1 MEQIHYSLAEVL
13 AFEQRY
19 RATLINSITGFKSLC
34 LIGTKD
40 AAGQTNLAVFSSLI
54 HLGSNPPYLGII
66 IRPDSVDRHT
76 LDNILSTNY
85 YTINHV
91 HEGIYQQAHQTSARY
106 PKAIS
111 EFEATGLASNYLSDF
126 FAPFVTNSHIQMG
139 MQFKERIDIK
149 LNNTIL
155 IIGEIQH
162 LFFPKQCIKTD
173 GFLDLELAQTLTC
186 SGLDSYHSTHKI
198 ARLSYAKPDQPLRT
212 VEI

>member
-1 MEQIHYSLAEVL
+1 MAQLHFNSEAVL
-13 AFEQRY
+13 ALAQRH

-34 LIGTKD
+34 LIGSKD
-40 AAGQTNLAVFSSLI
+40 HEGQENLAVFSSLV

-76 LDNILSTNY
+76 LENILSTTY

-106 PKAIS
+106 PKQVS
-111 EFEATGLASNYLSDF
+111 EFEATGLNPKYQADF
-126 FAPFVTNSHIQMG
+126 FAPFVAESHVQIG

-155 IIGEIQH
+155 LIGEIQH
-162 LFFPKQCIKTD
+162 IFIPKDCLMSD
-173 GFLDLELAQTLTC
+173 GFLDLDLANTITC
-186 SGLDSYHSTHKI
+186 SGLDSYHTTQKLS
-198 ARLSYAKPDQPLRT
+198 RLSYAKPDQALQ
-212 VEI
+212 II